1 MGSVLKVRT
10 KKYEEKS
17 MKYGRAATRG
27 QSEGETDRATSGT
40 LKNRG
45 GEMTTPVGA
54 TVDVGG
60 PWLVGKVS
68 S

>member
-1 MGSVLKVRT
+1 M

-27 QSEGETDRATSGT
+27 QSEGGTDCATSGT

-45 GEMTTPVGA
+45 REMTMLVGA
-54 TVDVGG
+54 AVDVGG

>member
-1 MGSVLKVRT
+1 
-10 KKYEEKS
+10 
-17 MKYGRAATRG
+17 MKYRRAATRG

-40 LKNRG
+40 LKKGG
-45 GEMTTPVGA
+45 GEMTTLVRVA
-54 TVDVGG
+54 VDVGG

>member
-1 MGSVLKVRT
+1 MGEL
-10 KKYEEKS
+10 
-17 MKYGRAATRG
+17 
-27 QSEGETDRATSGT
+27 QQEGSRRETDRATSGT
-40 LKNRG
+40 LKKGG
-45 GEMTTPVGA
+45 GEMTTLVGA

>member
-1 MGSVLKVRT
+1 
-10 KKYEEKS
+10 

-27 QSEGETDRATSGT
+27 QSEGGTDRATSGT
-40 LKNRG
+40 LKNG
-45 GEMTTPVGA
+45 SGEITMLVGA
-54 TVDVGG
+54 AVDVSG